1 MYFNDDYNNSEFSD
15 HRIIELYCCSLNE
28 LFSREK
34 TRSAA
39 ADEGCSSRI
48 DLQATADEACMCYR
62 PITGN
67 CSAMGC
73 HLWLN
78 LPQVITP
85 LDHRLITYAVQCTCG
100 K

>member
-48 DLQATADEACMCYR
+48 DLQATADEACMCYQ

-67 CSAMGC
+67 CSAMGWQLLC
-73 HLWLN
+73 YGLS
-78 LPQVITP
+78 PVAQFTTSDYSIGP
-85 LDHRLITYAVQCTCG
+85 
-100 K
+100 